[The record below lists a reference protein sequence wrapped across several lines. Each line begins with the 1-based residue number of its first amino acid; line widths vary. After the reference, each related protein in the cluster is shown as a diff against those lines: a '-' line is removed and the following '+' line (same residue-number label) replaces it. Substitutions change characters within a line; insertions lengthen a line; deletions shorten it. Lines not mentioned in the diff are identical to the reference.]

1 MIHPLPHATYTQVLD
16 RIKEL
21 KKEGLWS
28 QSRLP
33 KLAEPSRHKM
43 HWDYLLEE
51 MAWLS
56 NDFVAERKFKK
67 ALAKKVAR
75 AVVKWHENKA
85 TQVARE
91 LRAELLRKKKI
102 ASNIAREATKFWK
115 QMLQVVG
122 YKQKV
127 ELEAVKKEALEQH
140 LDFIVG
146 QTTRYTKELQVRPT
160 QTA

>member
-1 MIHPLPHATYTQVLD
+1 
-16 RIKEL
+16 
-21 KKEGLWS
+21 
-28 QSRLP
+28 
-33 KLAEPSRHKM
+33 M

-146 QTTRYTKELQVRPT
+146 QTTRYTKELQV
-160 QTA
+160 